1 LSLTDRV
8 SRVLWKTSWLLLTV
22 WTPPGVKSIPG
33 VSFLK
38 LFRAWIAPGAV
49 AATVRIWLPRN
60 PEMGGDASIAP
71 GVDIYNVDWHRFVV
85 AVMILGK

>member
-1 LSLTDRV
+1 VCSGRPAGCCLRSGHLRE
-8 SRVLWKTSWLLLTV
+8 
-22 WTPPGVKSIPG
+22 SIPG